1 MLKQTQKSQLLKMR
15 DMQTTLT
22 AGGMVVMPEEDFY
35 GVDGSAKKH
44 NNDLIMGQH
53 QVVKISGNRQTPTT
67 TVIYDNRFN
76 NQYKNEHD
84 QSSATIND
92 QQSYSQKQQAVKTKI
107 GSLYDKNNVITEQNS
122 LQRDPLGN
130 VD

>member
-44 NNDLIMGQH
+44 NNDLIMG
-53 QVVKISGNRQTPTT
+53 
-67 TVIYDNRFN
+67 
-76 NQYKNEHD
+76 
-84 QSSATIND
+84 
-92 QQSYSQKQQAVKTKI
+92 
-107 GSLYDKNNVITEQNS
+107 
-122 LQRDPLGN
+122 
-130 VD
+130 